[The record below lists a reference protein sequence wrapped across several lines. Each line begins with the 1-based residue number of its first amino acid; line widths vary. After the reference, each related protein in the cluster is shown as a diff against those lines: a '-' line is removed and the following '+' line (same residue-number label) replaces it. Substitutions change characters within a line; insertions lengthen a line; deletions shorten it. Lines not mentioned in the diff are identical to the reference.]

1 MILRA
6 GVKNIREIQRF
17 RPKRFIHSEVNPK
30 VPHWETARA
39 LTLTERLEGTCSIKT
54 MVSSFSIENSIS
66 FGHEIIN
73 SLGIAVLNGTLTAD
87 LSRI

>member
-30 VPHWETARA
+30 TPHWETARA
-39 LTLTERLEGTCSIKT
+39 LTLTERLEGTVRFKI
-54 MVSSFSIENSIS
+54 MVSSFLTQNLI
-66 FGHEIIN
+66 
-73 SLGIAVLNGTLTAD
+73 VLFMEFYG
-87 LSRI
+87 